1 MEFPVKYIVLGL
13 AVLMYVLVIAFPAK
27 KTWFP
32 LGGALVLVLL
42 GIISPFHALF
52 ELVNWNILMIYI
64 GSLVIAELFIYS
76 RLPARIADNIV
87 AKTPNAGLAMVAILI
102 MTGIISAFVEN
113 VATVLV
119 MAPIALSLTRKL
131 KINPTYFMVGLAV
144 MANLEGTA
152 TLVGDPPSMIFASYA
167 GYGFNE
173 FFFHEGRISIFFFVQ
188 AGLIAGALFF
198 YYFFSKSGKEK
209 ILTEKTQVISYFP
222 MILLLLMIIGL
233 AASSTISALGN
244 KENGEAALWTEY
256 VSGSIVMILAIVGI
270 FWYCFKEKKGSKE
283 TLKMIKNL
291 DWETILFLS
300 GIFIVIG
307 ALSETGI
314 LEEFAGFL
322 TRIIGGNVF
331 AGFIIIIVVSM
342 VLSGFIDNVP
352 YIIVML
358 PVASTLAQNMNLTPE
373 LYMFALLI
381 GSCLGGNLTPFGAS
395 ANIVAMGILKR
406 ENYPMNFSGWLKI
419 GLPFTLITTV
429 TACALLWLFY
439 K

>member
-1 MEFPVKYIVLGL
+1 MSFPVKYIVLGL

-244 KENGEAALWTEY
+244 NTNGEVPLWTEY
-256 VSGSIVMILAIVGI
+256 VSGSIVMFLAVVGI

-314 LEEFAGFL
+314 LQEFADFL
-322 TRIIGGNVF
+322 TVVISGNVF
-331 AGFIIIIVVSM
+331 AGFVIIIVVSM

-358 PVASTLAQNMNLTPE
+358 PVAATLAQNMNLTPE

-381 GSCLGGNLTPFGAS
+381 GSCMGGNLTPFGAS

-419 GLPFTLITTV
+419 GLPFTLITTG
-429 TACALLWLFY
+429 TASLLLWLLY
-439 K
+439 S

>member
-1 MEFPVKYIVLGL
+1 MLFNPKYLVLGL
-13 AVLMYVLVIAFPAK
+13 AVVMYLLVIIFPSK
-27 KTWFP
+27 KVWFP
-32 LGGALVLVLL
+32 LAGAFILVIL
-42 GIISPFHALF
+42 GITNPFHALF

-209 ILTEKTQVISYFP
+209 ILTEKTTVISYFP
-222 MILLLLMIIGL
+222 LVLLLLMILGL

-244 KENGEAALWTEY
+244 NGNAEAALWTEY
-256 VSGSIVMILAIVGI
+256 ISGSIVMILAVAGI
-270 FWYCFKEKKGSKE
+270 FWYCFHEKKGYRD
-283 TLKMIKNL
+283 TFTMIKNL

-314 LEEFAGFL
+314 LQEFADLL
-322 TRIIGGNVF
+322 TNLISGNIF
-331 AGFIIIIVVSM
+331 AGFIIIILVSM

-358 PVASTLAQNMNLTPE
+358 PVAATLAKNMNLTPE

-381 GSCLGGNLTPFGAS
+381 GSCMGGNLTPFGAS
-395 ANIVAMGILKR
+395 ANIVATGILKR
-406 ENYPMNFSGWLKI
+406 ENYPLNFSGWLKI
-419 GLPFTLITTV
+419 GLPFTLITTG
-429 TACALLWLFY
+429 TASALLWFFY
-439 K
+439 R

>member
-131 KINPTYFMVGLAV
+131 KINPTYFLVGLAV

-244 KENGEAALWTEY
+244 NTNGEVPLWTEY
-256 VSGSIVMILAIVGI
+256 VSGSIVMFLAVAGI
-270 FWYCFKEKKGSKE
+270 FWFCFKEKKGSKE
-283 TLKMIKNL
+283 TFKMIKNL

-314 LEEFAGFL
+314 LQEFADFL
-322 TRIIGGNVF
+322 TVVISGNVF
-331 AGFIIIIVVSM
+331 AGFVIIIVVSM

-358 PVASTLAQNMNLTPE
+358 PVAATLAKNMNLTPE
-373 LYMFALLI
+373 LYLFALLI

-419 GLPFTLITTV
+419 GLPFTLITTG
-429 TACALLWLFY
+429 TASLLLWLLY
-439 K
+439 S

>member
-233 AASSTISALGN
+233 AASSTISTPWRGRMLPKYSTVN
-244 KENGEAALWTEY
+244 FPFAA
-256 VSGSIVMILAIVGI
+256 
-270 FWYCFKEKKGSKE
+270 
-283 TLKMIKNL
+283 
-291 DWETILFLS
+291 
-300 GIFIVIG
+300 
-307 ALSETGI
+307 
-314 LEEFAGFL
+314 
-322 TRIIGGNVF
+322 
-331 AGFIIIIVVSM
+331 
-342 VLSGFIDNVP
+342 SGF
-352 YIIVML
+352 
-358 PVASTLAQNMNLTPE
+358 STL
-373 LYMFALLI
+373 
-381 GSCLGGNLTPFGAS
+381 
-395 ANIVAMGILKR
+395 
-406 ENYPMNFSGWLKI
+406 
-419 GLPFTLITTV
+419 
-429 TACALLWLFY
+429 
-439 K
+439 

>member
-244 KENGEAALWTEY
+244 NTNGEVPLWTEY
-256 VSGSIVMILAIVGI
+256 VSGSIVMFLAVSGI
-270 FWYCFKEKKGSKE
+270 FWFCFKEKKGSKE
-283 TLKMIKNL
+283 TFKMIKNL

-314 LEEFAGFL
+314 LQEFADFL
-322 TRIIGGNVF
+322 TVVISGNVF
-331 AGFIIIIVVSM
+331 AGFVIIIVVSM

-358 PVASTLAQNMNLTPE
+358 PVAATLAQNMNLTPE

-381 GSCLGGNLTPFGAS
+381 GSCMGGNLTPFGAS

-419 GLPFTLITTV
+419 GLPFTLITTG
-429 TACALLWLFY
+429 TASLLLWLLY
-439 K
+439 S